1 MKVKV
6 KRRLKKVVRI
16 VGVIVGIIFVF
27 VATLSIINSISKK
40 KEANS
45 LNHAYG
51 QMVEVDGKKMCVDI
65 KGSGNKVIV
74 LLPGFASTSP
84 VLEMAPLADKLKD
97 DYTVVTVEPFGYGL
111 SDETKKE
118 RSIEN
123 ITEELHTLL
132 HKLGYKKYTM
142 MAHSLSGL
150 YSVYYANKY
159 QGEVEAFVGI
169 DSSVPKQA
177 QYDEP
182 AKNLIGQY
190 KLQRLLYD
198 AGIIRFLA
206 ALDSEGIVPQIK
218 GYEYSQEQSET
229 YKKLF
234 YRVPLNDT
242 SLNEFAISDANFAK
256 AKDMSFP
263 EDIPVLYFLS
273 SQNCEDSEN
282 WYALHEDVIKDKE
295 HSKIVVLEGT
305 HYLHYEY
312 SAEMA
317 AEVKRWAER
326 GSGVGLFTMS

>member
-16 VGVIVGIIFVF
+16 AGVMIGIIALF
-27 VATLSIINSISKK
+27 VATLSIMNSISKK
-40 KEANS
+40 KEARS

-65 KGSGNKVIV
+65 KGSGRKVIV

-84 VLEMAPLADKLKD
+84 VLEMAPLADQLKD
-97 DYTVVTVEPFGYGL
+97 EYTVVTVEPFGYGL
-111 SDETKKE
+111 SDETSKE

-123 ITEELHTLL
+123 MTEELHTLL
-132 HKLGYKKYTM
+132 HQLGYKKYTL

-150 YSVYYANKY
+150 YSIYYANQY
-159 QGEVEAFVGI
+159 PEEVEAFVGI
-169 DSSVPKQA
+169 DSSVPKQV
-177 QYDEP
+177 QYEEP
-182 AKNLIGQY
+182 AENLMGQY

-198 AGIIRFLA
+198 AGIIRLLA
-206 ALDSEGIVPQIK
+206 AIDSEGVVPQIK
-218 GYEYSQEQSET
+218 GYEFSQEQSEV

-242 SLNEFAISDANFAK
+242 SLNEFAMSDANFAK
-256 AKDMSFP
+256 ATDLSFP

-273 SQNCEDSEN
+273 SENCEDSEK
-282 WYALHEDVIKDKE
+282 WYALHEEVIKDTE
-295 HSKIVVLEGT
+295 HSEILVLEGT

-317 AEVKRWAER
+317 AEVNRWVGKEVG
-326 GSGVGLFTMS
+326 GSS